1 MNLYKVLFLP
11 IWVALLL
18 LTACNQDNWD
28 MPEEGGISGN
38 ENSTP
43 ITIRLQTR
51 AENTDWPNENL
62 YDKVDAVRILV
73 FGAQGDYKENQ
84 TSFEYKAEYQ
94 NCITGS
100 DGKTVVNN
108 VFPVS
113 KNSKDWWEAK
123 ALFTPQDGMVYRLYA
138 IAYNKERF
146 TNVTLNVSDGKRL
159 YTGTPSDIEKA
170 EVEKNSPV
178 EQSSFASI
186 SIGEET
192 AGPVDYSR
200 LEFYVGPVGYAESLY
215 RDKKVSKLY
224 FADDVIG
231 VTGTDTEFKDC
242 PLEGTLY
249 RATGRL
255 SFHLTDIKD
264 ESFKK
269 IRLVMEKYTNA
280 SLIGWNS
287 LWSIWK
293 DDRANVLDGG
303 TADEDAH
310 PEFRDLFGLYWNN
323 QDVTEVVVDEQAVTN
338 NEVWLY
344 ADCIRTEKF
353 KLYVVPV
360 NDQDEAMGKYLIECK
375 DQEFYPGY
383 EGILDYIVEN
393 GLFTVIGNFW
403 GQLEGPINNVG
414 NIKIDTDWDS
424 DFNFEGELTPSTN

>member
-1 MNLYKVLFLP
+1 MNLYRVLFLP
-11 IWVALLL
+11 IWAALLL
-18 LTACNQDNWD
+18 LTACSQNDWD
-28 MPEEGGISGN
+28 MPEKGSTSGN
-38 ENSTP
+38 EDSTP

-51 AENTDWPNENL
+51 AEKTVWPNEYL

-73 FGAQGDYKENQ
+73 FGAQGNYEENQ
-84 TSFEYKAEYQ
+84 ISFVYQTEYQ
-94 NCITGS
+94 NCIKSS
-100 DGKTVVNN
+100 DGETVTNN

-113 KNSKDWWEAK
+113 KNSNGWWEAK
-123 ALFTPQDGMVYRLYA
+123 AMFTPQEGMVYRLYA
-138 IAYNKERF
+138 IAYNTKRF
-146 TNVTLNVSDGKRL
+146 SEVTLNVTDGKKL
-159 YTGTPSDIEKA
+159 YTGIVSDETLAK
-170 EVEKNSPV
+170 EEKNNPV
-178 EQSSFASI
+178 TESSFASI
-186 SIGEET
+186 SVNKE

-215 RDKKVSKLY
+215 QNKKVDKLY
-224 FADDVIG
+224 FTDDVIG
-231 VTGTDTEFKDC
+231 VTGTNTEFKDC

-255 SFHLTDIKD
+255 SFHLTDIED

-293 DDRANVLDGG
+293 DDRAKVLDGG
-303 TADEDAH
+303 TANKDVY
-310 PEFRDLFGLYWNN
+310 PEFRDLFGKYWNN
-323 QDVTEVVVDEQAVTN
+323 QDVTEVVVDEQAVVN

-360 NDQDEAMGKYLIECK
+360 NDQNEAMGRYLIECK
-375 DQEFYPGY
+375 DKEFYPGY
-383 EGILDYIVEN
+383 EGIVDKVVEN

-403 GQLEGPINNVG
+403 GQLEGPISNVG

-424 DFNFEGELTPSTN
+424 DFNFGEELTPSTN

>member
-1 MNLYKVLFLP
+1 MKLFRVLFLP

-18 LTACNQDNWD
+18 LTACSQNDWD
-28 MPEEGGISGN
+28 MPEKGSTSGH
-38 ENSTP
+38 EDSTP

-51 AENTDWPNENL
+51 AGNTMWPNENL
-62 YDKVDAVRILV
+62 YDKVDAVQILV
-73 FGAQGDYKENQ
+73 FGAQGDYVENQ

-100 DGKTVVNN
+100 DGNAVKNN

-113 KNSKDWWEAK
+113 KNSTGWWEAR
-123 ALFTPQDGMVYRLYA
+123 AQFTPQEGMVYRLYA

-146 TNVTLNVSDGKRL
+146 KNVTLNVSDSKKL
-159 YTGTPSDIEKA
+159 YTGIVSDKTLA
-170 EVEKNSPV
+170 ESEKNKPV
-178 EQSSFASI
+178 KESSFASI
-186 SIGEET
+186 SINRET
-192 AGPVDYSR
+192 GPVDYSR

-215 RDKKVSKLY
+215 QNKKVNKLY
-224 FADDVIG
+224 FTDDVIG
-231 VTGTDTEFKDC
+231 VTGMNTEFKDC

-255 SFHLTDIKD
+255 SFHLTDIED

-280 SLIGWNS
+280 SLIGWADY
-287 LWSIWK
+287 WSSWK
-293 DDRANVLDGG
+293 DNRANVLDGG
-303 TADEDAH
+303 KADEDAH
-310 PEFRDLFGLYWNN
+310 PEFRDLFGKYWNN
-323 QDVTEVVVDEQAVTN
+323 QEITEVVVDEQEVVN
-338 NEVWLY
+338 KEVWLY
-344 ADCIRTEKF
+344 ADCIYTEKF

-360 NDQDEAMGKYLIECK
+360 NEQDEAMGKYLIECK
-375 DQEFYPGY
+375 DQEYYPGY
-383 EGILDYIVEN
+383 EGIVDMVVEN

-424 DFNFEGELTPSTN
+424 DFNFGEELTPSTN